1 MFETLHINQRVRQ
14 RGITKKMIDLTLE
27 YGKLKGDKIR
37 LGTRRIK
44 ELLRTKVELKS
55 ELLKLMDKGG
65 LVVVFSGATL
75 ITAYAWR

>member
-1 MFETLHINQRVRQ
+1 MFESLHINQRVRQ